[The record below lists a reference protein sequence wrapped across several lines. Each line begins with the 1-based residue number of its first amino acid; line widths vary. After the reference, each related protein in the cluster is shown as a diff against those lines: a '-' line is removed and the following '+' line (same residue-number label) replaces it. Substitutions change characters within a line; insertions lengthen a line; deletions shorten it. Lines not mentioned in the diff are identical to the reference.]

1 MAMDQFDFFQ
11 VSIPNEFLP
20 VVSDLKV
27 GKSVE
32 DKVRVSLAIGLFA
45 GKQVTLARAAELAEL
60 AGKSLADF
68 IGILRAYQIPWTEY
82 TEKHFIEDEA
92 AIEELSSDKPQFN
105 V

>member
-45 GKQVTLARAAELAEL
+45 GKQVTLARAAELA
-60 AGKSLADF
+60 GKSLADF
-68 IGILRAYQIPWTEY
+68 IDILRAYQIPWIEY
-82 TEKHFIEDEA
+82 TEKHVMEDEA
-92 AIEELSSDKPQFN
+92 AIEELFSEN
-105 V
+105 EG

>member
-32 DKVRVSLAIGLFA
+32 D
-45 GKQVTLARAAELAEL
+45 
-60 AGKSLADF
+60 
-68 IGILRAYQIPWTEY
+68 
-82 TEKHFIEDEA
+82 
-92 AIEELSSDKPQFN
+92 
-105 V
+105 